1 MSNHPEVIFTKDGET
16 YRGYE
21 VGIGL
26 SDDKENYKVISCN
39 KFDSELRIPNSQVK
53 YDYEDN
59 RPSQEGKLLNRP
71 AYSYNNENEWEAI
84 RADGG
89 IISTHETHTK
99 LKDHYDVGY
108 VKSPDEDNEPE
119 FDVDYELYYNP
130 NHLT

>member
-53 YDYEDN
+53 YNVNNSE
-59 RPSQEGKLLNRP
+59 PSQEDDLLSRP
-71 AYSYNNENEWEAI
+71 AYSRNANKWEAVLSN
-84 RADGG
+84 GEVL
-89 IISTHETHTK
+89 STHETHTD

-108 VKSPDEDNEPE
+108 VKSPDEENEPE

-130 NHLT
+130 DHIT